1 MSPLRTALHAVVAAF
16 LLALVGCGYSS
27 GVRLPEGYEA
37 IAVEY
42 FGNDGPHPDLE
53 RRLHSR
59 LTGQVARMVEAPLVS
74 TTEADL
80 LVRGRIVDYRRL
92 HGIVGGGNELLDSG
106 VAVTVEA
113 WLFDPRL
120 GLRLGLPVELEREVR
135 YMVRVR
141 GEEAEALDIALETL
155 SQELVLD
162 LLTQEAYE
170 PEELESTPAER
181 EEPDYGGRPD

>member
-1 MSPLRTALHAVVAAF
+1 LRPLRAALRAVGAVL
-16 LLALVGCGYSS
+16 LLALAGCGYSS
-27 GVRLPEGYEA
+27 GVRLPEGYES

-42 FGNDGPHPDLE
+42 FGNDGPRPDLE

-59 LTGQVARMVEAPLVS
+59 LTGQVARMVEAPLV
-74 TTEADL
+74 TTAEADL

-92 HGIVGGGNELLDSG
+92 FGIVGSGNELLDSG

-120 GLRLGLPVELEREVR
+120 GLRLGLPVELEQDVR

-141 GEEAEALDIALETL
+141 GEEAEALEIALETL

-170 PEELESTPAER
+170 PEELEPAPAER
-181 EEPDYGGRPD
+181 EEPDPDRPD